1 MALLRALRRIGTH
14 INDDTITD
22 VQFKGYLHEW
32 WWSKEGSVFQCL
44 DLPKTKQL
52 HALPRLKNDEKY

>member
-32 WWSKEGSVFQCL
+32 WWSKEGSVSS
-44 DLPKTKQL
+44 
-52 HALPRLKNDEKY
+52 